1 MKAEQRKERFVCGK
15 LINNCVCVWG
25 GGGGGGGGGLVFLY
39 NCCHDGCC
47 ETTFISDFIVMIN
60 TNCII
65 CTVTDGYNVWV

>member
-1 MKAEQRKERFVCGK
+1 M
-15 LINNCVCVWG
+15 CVCVA
-25 GGGGGGGGGLVFLY
+25 GGGGGGLVFLY